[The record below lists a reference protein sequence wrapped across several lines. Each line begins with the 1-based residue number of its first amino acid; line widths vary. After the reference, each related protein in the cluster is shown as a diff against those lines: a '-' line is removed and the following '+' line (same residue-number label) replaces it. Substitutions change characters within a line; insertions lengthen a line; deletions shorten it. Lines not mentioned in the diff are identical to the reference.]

1 MSNENVI
8 EILNKL
14 ISCKSITPEDDGC
27 QEFIELYLKNLG
39 FETEIKKH
47 DNVINLI
54 ARYGKESP
62 VFAYAGMTALL
73 CNFFILIFIYILPV
87 IIFVIPRHCAYIC
100 LF

>member
-62 VFAYAGMTALL
+62 VFAYAGHTDVVPTGDLDKWLA
-73 CNFFILIFIYILPV
+73 NPF
-87 IIFVIPRHCAYIC
+87 
-100 LF
+100 